1 MAVFLVQGFFL
12 GVIAAG
18 AVLCLWLSGWLAAC
32 GYVAFF
38 ALAAWLGNGLMSNQK

>member
-1 MAVFLVQGFFL
+1 MAVFLVQVFFL

-38 ALAAWLGNGLMSNQK
+38 ALLVWFGNSLMSDQK

>member
-18 AVLCLWLSGWLAAC
+18 AVLCFWLSGWLAAC

-38 ALAAWLGNGLMSNQK
+38 TLAAWFGNGLMSDQK

>member
-18 AVLCLWLSGWLAAC
+18 AALCLWLSGWLTAL
-32 GYVAFF
+32 GYIAFF
-38 ALAAWLGNGLMSNQK
+38 AALAWLGNGLMSDQK